1 MCNFTTFEDVY
12 QVFLRKIR
20 DYDLAKLFDFDMEDI
35 MFGYLVAAITK
46 FKSFKKDIA
55 DINIEEQRFNCSLNI
70 TEIDILA
77 NFMVYEWITPYVN
90 DEDLLKNTLN
100 TSDYS
105 NYSPANLL
113 STMKSRQ
120 EEARQ
125 TARRLMNTYSL
136 QGVKLVDKVKNRS

>member
-46 FKSFKKDIA
+46 FKSCKKHIT

>member
-46 FKSFKKDIA
+46 FKSCKKDIT

-113 STMKSRQ
+113 STMKSMQ